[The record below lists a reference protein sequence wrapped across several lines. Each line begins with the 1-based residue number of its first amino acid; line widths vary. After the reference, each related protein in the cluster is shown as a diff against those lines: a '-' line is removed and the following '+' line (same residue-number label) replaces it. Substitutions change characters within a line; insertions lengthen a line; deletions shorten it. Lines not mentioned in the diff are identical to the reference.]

1 MFSVLHSPLSA
12 LHSPLSTLHSPL
24 STLSLPEAEE
34 VVAEGGGEG
43 CEGAVGRGI
52 ARGDDAEDEADGRE
66 SVEGKGY
73 GREDFVAHHTAVGT
87 RGQLEARLRGVG
99 NEGGAEAEEDD
110 VDHDEEQAGGHDV
123 LLRVAEG
130 LAGEVLLHHVLVE
143 ARHGDGDEHAGEHLL
158 EPELG
163 GHGVGVEHLGVA
175 LLGGGAQEVRQ
186 AHVEVAEDGHHG
198 GHGSE
203 DEEYI
208 SRLRSLTDKPLIKA
222 IKVQSKADIE
232 AADESSADYVLLDS
246 GAGTGM
252 TFNWQLIKG
261 IKRPYF
267 LAGGL
272 NPENVAEAV
281 KALNPYAV
289 DVSSGIETDG
299 LKDEAKMADFVSIV
313 RKESDND

>member
-1 MFSVLHSPLSA
+1 MTKIKLCGLKRECDI
-12 LHSPLSTLHSPL
+12 
-24 STLSLPEAEE
+24 EA
-34 VVAEGGGEG
+34 VNKLNPDFIGFVFAQKSKRYVDP
-43 CEGAVGRGI
+43 EGAAKLKAKLNKGI
-52 ARGDDAEDEADGRE
+52 
-66 SVEGKGY
+66 K
-73 GREDFVAHHTAVGT
+73 AVGVFVNESPET
-87 RGQLEARLRGVG
+87 VADLLNRGTIDIAQL
-99 NEGGAEAEEDD
+99 
-110 VDHDEEQAGGHDV
+110 
-123 LLRVAEG
+123 
-130 LAGEVLLHHVLVE
+130 
-143 ARHGDGDEHAGEHLL
+143 
-158 EPELG
+158 
-163 GHGVGVEHLGVA
+163 
-175 LLGGGAQEVRQ
+175 
-186 AHVEVAEDGHHG
+186 
-198 GHGSE
+198 HGSE

-272 NPENVAEAV
+272 SPENVAEAV
-281 KALNPYAV
+281 KTLNPFAV

-299 LKDEAKMADFVSIV
+299 LKDEAKMADFVSTV